1 MRNRSSYDPN
11 EDAGV
16 YAPPANAT
24 SRALTMGVIF
34 GLIGVVLNVI
44 INFLSVPAYA
54 NQAREASAGPW
65 TYLALG
71 LGCLALIINIVL
83 CFIAGFITG
92 KRIIVRRPAFWTGV
106 VAVAII
112 YIASFLLRYIPGY
125 PGNIS
130 GQQYSGQVAGGIAVE
145 LVILVIGCLF
155 GGIFS
160 QWGAIRA
167 TLNHPYYY
175 GAEEEEEEEE
185 GE

>member
-1 MRNRSSYDPN
+1 MRKRPSYDPS
-11 EDAGV
+11 EDTDS
-16 YAPPANAT
+16 YTPPANAA

-44 INFLSVPAYA
+44 INFLSVPAYT
-54 NQAREASAGPW
+54 NQSHEASAGPW

-71 LGCLALIINIVL
+71 LGCLVYIINAVL
-83 CFIAGFITG
+83 CFVAGFITG

-112 YIASFLLRYIPGY
+112 DIASILLRYIPGY

-130 GQQYSGQVAGGIAVE
+130 GQQYSGQVAGGIVTLLIL
-145 LVILVIGCLF
+145 LVISCLF
-155 GGIFS
+155 GGILS

-167 TLNHPYYY
+167 TLNHPYYA
-175 GAEEEEEEEE
+175 AEEEEEEEE
-185 GE
+185 